1 MCILQSMQPIVY
13 SLLIL
18 VSVFSDCVVFYG
30 DWFLWEL
37 HGGMRMLGKSCRWE
51 KSGCKLWLS
60 SFSWILFFFAG
71 HPQGVGGRGYFASW
85 NEAERFNKHG
95 FDCVFVYILS
105 QKRTISLSRCFLLV
119 SGIGFSSWT
128 AQLNVGVDRVCVCRP
143 ELDIQLKSFHH
154 EDVQMK
160 TNWPASVSVRVN
172 NYQLEICRAASAVDG
187 LKGHPGSQRP
197 VYLKH
202 VCQPGQNMLQIAVQ
216 NCCCVRAVV
225 SNCPGPCIYSAEL
238 QTHGRS
244 SVRSSPI

>member
-1 MCILQSMQPIVY
+1 MFVY
-13 SLLIL
+13 FVSEKNDLAVSLL
-18 VSVFSDCVVFYG
+18 SV
-30 DWFLWEL
+30 
-37 HGGMRMLGKSCRWE
+37 
-51 KSGCKLWLS
+51 
-60 SFSWILFFFAG
+60 
-71 HPQGVGGRGYFASW
+71 GVGYWFFVVDCSTKRRRGP
-85 NEAERFNKHG
+85 
-95 FDCVFVYILS
+95 
-105 QKRTISLSRCFLLV
+105 
-119 SGIGFSSWT
+119 
-128 AQLNVGVDRVCVCRP
+128 CVCRP

-225 SNCPGPCIYSAEL
+225 SNCPGPCIYNA
-238 QTHGRS
+238 
-244 SVRSSPI
+244 

>member
-1 MCILQSMQPIVY
+1 MGTPRGNTDARKILPMRKVWLQALAV
-13 SLLIL
+13 LIT
-18 VSVFSDCVVFYG
+18 VDSV
-30 DWFLWEL
+30 
-37 HGGMRMLGKSCRWE
+37 
-51 KSGCKLWLS
+51 
-60 SFSWILFFFAG
+60 FFAG
-71 HPQGVGGRGYFASW
+71 RPQGVGGGVILHPEMKQNGSTNTDLIA
-85 NEAERFNKHG
+85 
-95 FDCVFVYILS
+95 CLCILS

-225 SNCPGPCIYSAEL
+225 SNCPGPGIYSAEL

-244 SVRSSPI
+244 SVRPSPI